1 MKKKIQTINNLLSNT
16 HNSKSEYLA
25 IIEDPLQTFFFP
37 HVKPKQNFVKEYINR
52 VVYPI
57 YVILVE
63 KDKDKGKDIDD
74 LFYIL
79 S

>member
-1 MKKKIQTINNLLSNT
+1 MLSNTHT

-25 IIEDPLQTFFFP
+25 IIDGPLQTFFFS
-37 HVKPKQNFVKEYINR
+37 KRETNFVREYINR
-52 VVYPI
+52 VVYSVYI
-57 YVILVE
+57 ILAE
-63 KDKDKGKDIDD
+63 KDKNNGKDIDD